1 MKRKINFLLVL
12 LLFGV
17 GLVSAQQ
24 NLSVSGV
31 VTDASDGSPLVGVSV
46 VVKGTTN
53 GTVTDVN
60 GKYSLNAPQGSML
73 VFSYIGMEKQ
83 EISAKVKVINVKLQS
98 DVRMLDEV
106 VAIGYGTMRKSDLS
120 GASVSVGED
129 KLKGSVITNMD
140 QALQGRVAGVTAV
153 YTSGQ
158 PGSSVSIRVRGQSTI
173 NSNAEPLYV
182 IDGVPVQIKG
192 HSGADFGLGD
202 ALGNGSTSTIS
213 PLSTINPSDIV
224 SMEILKDASATAIYG
239 SQASNGVI
247 LVTTKRG
254 KAGEAKFTYEGMYG
268 IQRQSKRLDIMNLQ
282 QFAEFSN
289 SISAETAGREPRSEF
304 LDPSILGH
312 GTNWQ
317 DAIFQLAPMQTHTV
331 SASGG
336 SDIMKYYVSG
346 SYMGQDGTVIG
357 TKFNRY
363 SFRTNLDAQ
372 LKKWLKLGVNMAY
385 STTDERLGL
394 ADSEEG
400 IINIALK
407 STPDVPIYD
416 IDGNF
421 TGVSREGQAAQIN
434 PIAKAL
440 SEDNLLKRSSLNG
453 NIFLDL
459 SFTKA
464 LTLHSEYAI
473 DMGSSNAERFLP
485 TAKYG
490 TYERSINSD
499 SRQTNQNFF
508 WQVKNYLTFA
518 KDFDLH
524 KITAMLGQEMSEST
538 WQYISVSN
546 TSLPDNTIHN
556 PNLGSGTPKIGA
568 GFGSGSKVSVF
579 ARGTYNYADKYYATY
594 TFREDASSNFG
605 PKNRWAPFHSGA
617 ISWRATNED
626 FLQDLKPTISNLKV
640 RLGWGQTGN
649 DNIGGYRWG
658 SSISKMSTG
667 LGLGYRQSNIANPY
681 IQWETQEQT
690 NIGLDLGLLNNR
702 IELTVDAY
710 DKVSKHMLMQMQLP
724 SYMGTQGNSSSAL
737 AAPYGNY
744 GTIDNKGLEFALT
757 THNFTGAF
765 VWDTELQLSF
775 NKNELLAL
783 DGTSAAAIEGYGQWS
798 DVVSRTEIGQP
809 LYNFFG
815 YKVVG
820 VFQNL
825 ADIKSSPT
833 PEKYPTDGK
842 SFSRT
847 NTVFVGD
854 LKFADISGPDGVP
867 DGKINE
873 YDRTNI
879 GSPMP
884 IFTFGFNNT
893 MRYKNFDLNIFINGT
908 YGNKVLNYTGRA
920 LSNMKSMWS
929 NELAIVT
936 DRSRLQ
942 QVDATLTYPRTNS
955 TGGIVN
961 NWFDDIDNVSV
972 ANPGTKMPRAIQN
985 DPNDNARLS
994 DRYIEDGSY
1003 LRIKNIA
1010 LGYNFPKKM
1019 LTNLHLQ
1026 SLRVYANV
1034 QNLYTLTKYTGFD
1047 PEIGASTTSTNVYG
1061 LDNGRYPSPQVYS
1074 FGLNLS
1080 F

>member
-1 MKRKINFLLVL
+1 
-12 LLFGV
+12 
-17 GLVSAQQ
+17 
-24 NLSVSGV
+24 
-31 VTDASDGSPLVGVSV
+31 
-46 VVKGTTN
+46 
-53 GTVTDVN
+53 
-60 GKYSLNAPQGSML
+60 
-73 VFSYIGMEKQ
+73 
-83 EISAKVKVINVKLQS
+83 
-98 DVRMLDEV
+98 
-106 VAIGYGTMRKSDLS
+106 
-120 GASVSVGED
+120 
-129 KLKGSVITNMD
+129 
-140 QALQGRVAGVTAV
+140 
-153 YTSGQ
+153 
-158 PGSSVSIRVRGQSTI
+158 
-173 NSNAEPLYV
+173 
-182 IDGVPVQIKG
+182 
-192 HSGADFGLGD
+192 
-202 ALGNGSTSTIS
+202 
-213 PLSTINPSDIV
+213 
-224 SMEILKDASATAIYG
+224 
-239 SQASNGVI
+239 
-247 LVTTKRG
+247 
-254 KAGEAKFTYEGMYG
+254 
-268 IQRQSKRLDIMNLQ
+268 
-282 QFAEFSN
+282 
-289 SISAETAGREPRSEF
+289 
-304 LDPSILGH
+304 
-312 GTNWQ
+312 
-317 DAIFQLAPMQTHTV
+317 
-331 SASGG
+331 
-336 SDIMKYYVSG
+336 
-346 SYMGQDGTVIG
+346 
-357 TKFNRY
+357 
-363 SFRTNLDAQ
+363 
-372 LKKWLKLGVNMAY
+372 
-385 STTDERLGL
+385 
-394 ADSEEG
+394 
-400 IINIALK
+400 
-407 STPDVPIYD
+407 
-416 IDGNF
+416 
-421 TGVSREGQAAQIN
+421 
-434 PIAKAL
+434 
-440 SEDNLLKRSSLNG
+440 
-453 NIFLDL
+453 
-459 SFTKA
+459 
-464 LTLHSEYAI
+464 
-473 DMGSSNAERFLP
+473 LP
-485 TAKYG
+485 TAHYG
-490 TYERSINSD
+490 TYELSINSD

-538 WQYISVSN
+538 WQYISVKNSGM
-546 TSLPDNTIHN
+546 PDNTIHN
-556 PNLGSGTPKIGA
+556 PALGSAKGDISKYIGA
-568 GFGSGSKVSVF
+568 GFGSYASMSVF
-579 ARGTYNYADKYYATY
+579 ARGTYNYNDKYYATY

-605 PKNRWAPFHSGA
+605 PLNRWAPFHSA
-617 ISWRATNED
+617 AASWRITNED
-626 FLQDLKPTISNLKV
+626 FMESIKPTISNLKL

-649 DNIGGYRWG
+649 QNIGSYRWG
-658 SSISKMSTG
+658 SAIQPMASG
-667 LGLGYRQSNIANPY
+667 LGPGYRQKNIANPY
-681 IQWETQEQT
+681 IKWETQEQT
-690 NIGLDLGLLNNR
+690 NLGLDLGLLNNR

-710 DKVSKHMLMQMQLP
+710 DKVSHDMLMQMQLP

-737 AAPYGNY
+737 DAPYGNY

-765 VWDTELQLSF
+765 QWDTELQLSF
-775 NKNELLAL
+775 NKNELIAL

-842 SFSRT
+842 SLSRT

-867 DGKINE
+867 DGIINE

-920 LSNMKSMWS
+920 LSDMKSMWS